1 MPFLTA
7 CSPKNFAADERNIMQ
22 EGSQCLEVTHSH
34 PNFTLGN
41 QFKGIMKKNA
51 DAGKYKQRGKLPH
64 LHSFKLVVAKCSKMC
79 SIALHYQA
87 LLIINYLS
95 QNSM

>member
-1 MPFLTA
+1 MLFLPA
-7 CSPKNFAADERNIMQ
+7 RLPKNFAADRRNIMH
-22 EGSQCLEVTHSH
+22 EDSEYLEVTHSH
-34 PNFTLGN
+34 SNFTLGN

-51 DAGKYKQRGKLPH
+51 DTGKYKQRGKLPH

-87 LLIINYLS
+87 LLIIKYLS

>member
-1 MPFLTA
+1 MLFLPA
-7 CSPKNFAADERNIMQ
+7 YSPKNFAADERNIMQ
-22 EGSQCLEVTHSH
+22 EGFECLEVTHSH

-95 QNSM
+95 LNSM

>member
-1 MPFLTA
+1 MLFLPA
-7 CSPKNFAADERNIMQ
+7 YSSKNFAADERNIMQ
-22 EGSQCLEVTHSH
+22 EGSECLEVTHSH

>member
-1 MPFLTA
+1 MLFLTA
-7 CSPKNFAADERNIMQ
+7 CFPKNFAADERNIMQ
-22 EGSQCLEVTHSH
+22 EGSECLEVTHSH

-51 DAGKYKQRGKLPH
+51 DTGKYKQRGKLPH

-87 LLIINYLS
+87 LLIIKYLS

>member
-1 MPFLTA
+1 MLFLTA
-7 CSPKNFAADERNIMQ
+7 CFPKNFAADERNIMQ
-22 EGSQCLEVTHSH
+22 EGSECLEITHSH

-79 SIALHYQA
+79 SIVLYYKVT
-87 LLIINYLS
+87 LIINHLS

>member
-1 MPFLTA
+1 MLFLTA
-7 CSPKNFAADERNIMQ
+7 CFPKNFAADERNIMQ
-22 EGSQCLEVTHSH
+22 EGSECLEITHSR